1 MYQHSQELHLAIL
14 KPMLWVSFFWSI
26 WNCGGGILEVLNA
39 KTDFFF
45 LAGRMRRPLPDL
57 FKRNIW
63 ASWIMLE
70 TESLQG
76 RPQSK
81 NPEQWQ
87 PSLTKEDL
95 AGGQGEQGCGE
106 VPVAPLSILYISDKL
121 GGTESWVNSSKQCQG
136 SQPHPL
142 DPPHLH
148 KVSQVPSPRSQE
160 PRSHFPAR
168 PPPWMMEGKSS

>member
-1 MYQHSQELHLAIL
+1 
-14 KPMLWVSFFWSI
+14 
-26 WNCGGGILEVLNA
+26 
-39 KTDFFF
+39 
-45 LAGRMRRPLPDL
+45 MRRPLPDL

-168 PPPWMMEGKSS
+168 PPPWMMEGKSSEKMTVQGCHRRLWWGHRLGLGPRFRSWLYHISAMWLNLIKF